1 MGTASLRHMT
11 DHEVTDRAVTDRA
24 ATVRVARAEDIP
36 GLVASSVGLF
46 AEDAGTRDRAVN
58 ADWPREHAAG
68 SFATAL
74 EDPSRLVLVVEHEG
88 QVVGHLM
95 GSLTEPSALRPVKSA
110 TLMSLYVRPAHRRGG
125 AGGRLVEAFL
135 AWAAEQGAGQTEVT
149 AYTDNTDALRFYAR
163 HGFAPRLVTLRR
175 SF

>member
-1 MGTASLRHMT
+1 MT
-11 DHEVTDRAVTDRA
+11 DHEVTDRAVTDRAVTDRA

-46 AEDAGTRDRAVN
+46 AEDAGTRDPAVN

-68 SFATAL
+68 AFATAL

-110 TLMSLYVRPAHRRGG
+110 TLMSLYVRPAHRRDG